1 MTNDDGKQ
9 LGGKRLG
16 PFLVDSRLAVGG
28 TSEVFLVRR
37 HGITPSPTLVLK
49 RPLSWL
55 QSDENFRDMF
65 AREAELQALVRH
77 RNVVEVFE
85 TGLLPGGEPF
95 LTLEF
100 VDGIDGYRLLRRL
113 RQEDRKLATGVAVHL
128 VAELLEAL
136 SAVHAACDPAGNPL
150 GIIHRDVSPSNL
162 YIGEDGRVKLGDFG
176 LASTMHRASRPDS
189 GATLKG
195 KFAYVAPEQVEG
207 IPFDHRADL
216 FSAAI
221 VLAEALLGQQLFRG
235 AGQLAVLLAI
245 RDCDLAPLDALNG
258 AVPGGL
264 LGALRNALAKD
275 PNHRFQD
282 AASFRAAILPFAAP
296 PPQASKALRTEVLR
310 IRGNPTRTLE
320 RVSPGTLV
328 GATFESLTAPK
339 AVVAELL
346 PNGFGV
352 PTALAD
358 APPPGKA
365 APPADAAPVKATPVE
380 SLPAMREPATTTSYG
395 TAANF
400 FRSPDGTTHGP
411 LSFAELIEALI
422 VGRIEAT
429 DPVSYQGAPFVPC
442 GSIDELL
449 RFLPSATATTT
460 ALNGPDLAAGR
471 TLLTPLALLSHL
483 ADGWRMRGD
492 AALICERPL
501 RGDTR
506 DSGRVDRKEI
516 YLRDG
521 FLYQVASNEPSEL
534 LGEFLL
540 RRGQLDAPGLA
551 LAKGHLA
558 RYEGRMGDTLIA
570 LGLVDPM
577 TIFQAIRA
585 QGRARLADLF
595 AWPEGS
601 LLVVPGGAKVRP
613 EFPLKLDILTAL
625 VEATSTVTFPLPT
638 GPFRALPAARE
649 TGPES
654 RPTPSTRTGAPAAL
668 PALLERVLDGLTDDG
683 STSYDDLLRH
693 LARGGY
699 SELDA
704 RRALHI
710 LLAAGLAMRV

>member
-1 MTNDDGKQ
+1 MANDDGKQ

-37 HGITPSPTLVLK
+37 HGVTPSPTLVLK

-55 QSDENFRDMF
+55 QSDENFREMF
-65 AREAELQALVRH
+65 AREAQLQALVRH

-113 RQEDRKLATGVAVHL
+113 RQEDRKLASGVAVHL

-136 SAVHAACDPAGNPL
+136 SAVHAARDPAGHPL

-245 RDCDLAPLDALNG
+245 RDCDLAPLDALEG
-258 AVPGGL
+258 VVPGGL

-282 AASFRAAILPFAAP
+282 AIAFRAAILPFAAP
-296 PPQASKALRTEVLR
+296 PPQAARALRSEVLR
-310 IRGNPTRTLE
+310 IRGNPTRAME
-320 RVSPGTLV
+320 RVSPATVV
-328 GATFESLTAPK
+328 GATFESLTAGVAQPPPK
-339 AVVAELL
+339 GPAEL
-346 PNGFGV
+346 PSGFGV
-352 PTALAD
+352 PAALAPEPTR
-358 APPPGKA
+358 AP
-365 APPADAAPVKATPVE
+365 T
-380 SLPAMREPATTTSYG
+380 LPEMREPATTTSYG

-442 GSIDELL
+442 GTIDELL

-471 TLLTPLALLSHL
+471 TILTPLALLSHL

-501 RGDTR
+501 RGDVHE
-506 DSGRVDRKEI
+506 SGRVDRKEI
-516 YLRDG
+516 YLREG

-540 RRGQLDAPGLA
+540 RRGQLDGPGLA
-551 LAKGHLA
+551 LAKGHLS

-585 QGRARLADLF
+585 QGRSRLADLF
-595 AWPEGS
+595 GWPEGS

-625 VEATSTVTFPLPT
+625 VEATSTVTFPVPT
-638 GPFRALPAARE
+638 GPFRAVPNVDR
-649 TGPES
+649 PES

-668 PALLERVLDGLTDDG
+668 PPLLERVLDGLTVDG
-683 STSYDDLLRH
+683 SAAYDDLLRH

-710 LLAAGLAMRV
+710 LIAAGLATRV

>member
-1 MTNDDGKQ
+1 MANDDGKQ

-37 HGITPSPTLVLK
+37 HGATPSPTLVLK

-65 AREAELQALVRH
+65 AREAQLQALVRH

-100 VDGIDGYRLLRRL
+100 IDGIDGYRLLRRL
-113 RQEDRKLATGVAVHL
+113 RQEDRKLASGVAVHL

-245 RDCDLAPLDALNG
+245 RDCDLAPLDALEG
-258 AVPGGL
+258 VVPGGL

-282 AASFRAAILPFAAP
+282 AATFRAAILPFAAP
-296 PPQASKALRTEVLR
+296 PPQAARALRAEVLR
-310 IRGNPTRTLE
+310 IRGNPTRAME
-320 RVSPGTLV
+320 RVSPATVV
-328 GATFESLTAPK
+328 GASFESLTAGVAPAAPK
-339 AVVAELL
+339 GAPVAEVL
-346 PNGFGV
+346 PGGFGV
-352 PTALAD
+352 PNALAP
-358 APPPGKA
+358 AANQARPP
-365 APPADAAPVKATPVE
+365 E
-380 SLPAMREPATTTSYG
+380 LPEMREPATTTSYG

-442 GSIDELL
+442 GTIDELL

-471 TLLTPLALLSHL
+471 TLLTPLTLLSHL
-483 ADGWRMRGD
+483 ADGWRTRGD

-501 RGDTR
+501 RGDVR
-506 DSGRVDRKEI
+506 DSTRVDRKEI
-516 YLRDG
+516 YLREG

-540 RRGQLDAPGLA
+540 RRGQLDGPGLA
-551 LAKGHLA
+551 LAKGHLS

-585 QGRARLADLF
+585 QGRSRLADLF

-625 VEATSTVTFPLPT
+625 VEATSTVTFPVPT
-638 GPFRALPAARE
+638 GPFRAVAGSRE
-649 TGPES
+649 AGAVHQGPES
-654 RPTPSTRTGAPAAL
+654 RPTPSTRSGAPAAL
-668 PALLERVLDGLTDDG
+668 PPLLERVLDGLPLDG
-683 STSYDDLLRH
+683 STAYDDVLRH

-710 LLAAGLAMRV
+710 LIAAGLATRV